1 MWCRSA
7 SGHQHQAVVVRVH
20 DGAAVQLPGLHRW
33 LGGQGVHQCGLE
45 CADSSVRTR
54 VCGLECADSSVRTRV
69 CGLECADS
77 SVRTPVCGLQC
88 AHSSVRTP
96 VCGRQCADSRAARTG
111 MAATTACSSAG
122 RHCVR
127 PEASRWLSPPGVGS
141 RPGAASGGPRPTGI
155 PRWFGDGTPT
165 ASCDEPIGSRF
176 FGPGDHVPRDLA
188 ETTKAGRA
196 LGPVRRRHRPAGAA
210 PSAG

>member
-1 MWCRSA
+1 MWCSSA

-20 DGAAVQLPGLHRW
+20 DGGAAVQLRGLHRW
-33 LGGQGVHQCGLE
+33 LGGQGVHQCGLQ
-45 CADSSVRTR
+45 
-54 VCGLECADSSVRTRV
+54 
-69 CGLECADS
+69 CADS

-88 AHSSVRTP
+88 ADSSVRTP
-96 VCGRQCADSRAARTG
+96 VCGLQCADSSVRTPVCGLQCADSRAARTG
-111 MAATTACSSAG
+111 LAATTACSSAG
-122 RHCVR
+122 RHCVWR
-127 PEASRWLSPPGVGS
+127 EVSRWLSAPGVGS

-155 PRWFGDGTPT
+155 PRWFRDGTPT
-165 ASCDEPIGSRF
+165 ASCGEPIGSRF